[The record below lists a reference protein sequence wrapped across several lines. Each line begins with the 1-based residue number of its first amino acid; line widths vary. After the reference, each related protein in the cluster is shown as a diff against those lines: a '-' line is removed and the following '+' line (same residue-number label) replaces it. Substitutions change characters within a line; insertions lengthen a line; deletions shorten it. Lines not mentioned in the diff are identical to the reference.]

1 MATIADGTAMATIAD
16 GTATSSDKEDGMAT
30 IADGTS
36 PIVDGMASIID
47 GMATIVDGKDG
58 DESARRTARRPAAVT
73 RKRPSAAAPQVVQ
86 KRPAG
91 RCLV

>member
-1 MATIADGTAMATIAD
+1 MATIADGTAMATIAE

-36 PIVDGMASIID
+36 PIVDGMASI
-47 GMATIVDGKDG
+47 KDG